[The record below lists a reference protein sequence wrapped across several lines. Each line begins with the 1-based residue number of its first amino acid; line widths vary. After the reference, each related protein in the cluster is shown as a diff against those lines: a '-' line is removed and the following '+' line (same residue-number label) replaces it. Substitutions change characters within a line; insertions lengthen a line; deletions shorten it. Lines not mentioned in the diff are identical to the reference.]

1 MTDYSPSQPVP
12 ENVDLMVIGC
22 GILGVAAARELLA
35 RYPDRSLCV
44 LEREDDVGFHQTG
57 HNSGVIHG
65 GIYYKPGSLKARMS
79 VAGARAMYDY
89 CEARGVPARRNG
101 KVITAL
107 TQAEIPKLDEL
118 ERRGTA
124 NGVPGLRRLT
134 PSELREYE
142 PHAAGVAGLYSP
154 ATGITNFRQV
164 ARAMAEDVRGA
175 GGLVV
180 TSCPVHFAV
189 PAGGAL
195 RVRHA
200 AGETRATFGV
210 FAAGGWSDQLA
221 VRAGADPDPRI
232 IPFRGS
238 WMRLRPEARD
248 LVRGHLYPVPNPD
261 LPFLGVHFSR
271 GIDDEVLMGP
281 TALMVGARD
290 AYQLTRFV
298 RRDLRS
304 TLTWPGTYRMARK
317 WWKTGAQEMW
327 HAVSQA
333 ALIKAGREYIPELT
347 AEHVMPGPAG
357 IRAQAVGRDGALI
370 DDFVVSDTEHALH
383 VRNAPSPAATA
394 SLALADLIADRIDG
408 RVPWTAARTT
418 HEISNNRSN

>member
-1 MTDYSPSQPVP
+1 MSARSATTPP
-12 ENVDLMVIGC
+12 ESCDFLVVGA
-22 GILGVAAARELLA
+22 GILGLAVARELLS
-35 RYPDRSLCV
+35 RHPDRSLCV

-65 GIYYKPGSLKARMS
+65 GIYYKPGSLKARLS
-79 VAGARAMYDY
+79 VAGARAMYEY
-89 CEARGVPARRNG
+89 CEERGIPVRRNG

-107 TQAEIPKLDEL
+107 SQAEIPRLDEL
-118 ERRGTA
+118 ERRGKA

-134 PSELREYE
+134 GSEIREYE

-154 ATGITNFRQV
+154 ATGVTDFRAV
-164 ARAMAEDVRGA
+164 ARAMADDVRDA
-175 GGLVV
+175 GGSVI
-180 TSCPVHFAV
+180 TGCAVHTGR
-189 PAGGAL
+189 PAGGRL
-195 RVRHA
+195 RVHHARGETHA
-200 AGETRATFGV
+200 AFGV
-210 FAAGGWSDQLA
+210 FAAGGWSDLLA

-232 IPFRGS
+232 VPFRGA
-238 WMRLRPEARD
+238 WLRLRPEARD

-271 GIDDEVLMGP
+271 GVDDEVLMGP

-290 AYQLTRFV
+290 AYDLARFS

-304 TLTWPGTYRMARK
+304 TLSWPGTYRMARR

-327 HAVSQA
+327 HAVNRA
-333 ALIKAGREYIPELT
+333 ALVAAGREYIPELT
-347 AEHVMPGPAG
+347 ADHVVPGPAG

-408 RVPWTAARTT
+408 RLPWTRALTTTT
-418 HEISNNRSN
+418 HDS

>member
-1 MTDYSPSQPVP
+1 MTLNTPSQAVP
-12 ENVDLMVIGC
+12 EKVDLVVIGA
-22 GILGVAAARELLA
+22 GILGLAVARELLA

-79 VAGARAMYDY
+79 VSGARAMYDY
-89 CEARGVPARRNG
+89 CEERGLPARRNG

-107 TQAEIPKLDEL
+107 NQSEIPKLDEL
-118 ERRGTA
+118 ERRGRA
-124 NGVPGLRRLT
+124 NGVPGLQRLT
-134 PSELREYE
+134 GAELREYE

-154 ATGITNFRQV
+154 ATGITNFRTV
-164 ARAMAEDVRGA
+164 ARAMAEDVRAA

-180 TSCPVHFAV
+180 TSCPVHVAV
-189 PAGGAL
+189 PSGGAL

-232 IPFRGS
+232 VPFRGS

-290 AYQLTRFV
+290 AYRLTRFV
-298 RRDLRS
+298 RRDMRS

-394 SLALADLIADRIDG
+394 SLALAELIADRIDG
-408 RVPWTAARTT
+408 RVPWTAASTT
-418 HEISNNRSN
+418 HEISTHRSN